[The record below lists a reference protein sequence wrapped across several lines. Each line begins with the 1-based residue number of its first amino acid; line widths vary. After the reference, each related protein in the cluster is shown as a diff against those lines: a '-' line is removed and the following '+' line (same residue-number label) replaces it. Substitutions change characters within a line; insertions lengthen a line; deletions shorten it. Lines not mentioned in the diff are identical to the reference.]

1 MRYQNMDPK
10 RFEAS
15 GPAAG
20 IQIAQPT
27 ITSHDGMFEW
37 STSESER
44 AAMNADQLLESIGA
58 DLTPYGVLLS
68 E

>member
-1 MRYQNMDPK
+1 
-10 RFEAS
+10 
-15 GPAAG
+15 
-20 IQIAQPT
+20 
-27 ITSHDGMFEW
+27 MFEW